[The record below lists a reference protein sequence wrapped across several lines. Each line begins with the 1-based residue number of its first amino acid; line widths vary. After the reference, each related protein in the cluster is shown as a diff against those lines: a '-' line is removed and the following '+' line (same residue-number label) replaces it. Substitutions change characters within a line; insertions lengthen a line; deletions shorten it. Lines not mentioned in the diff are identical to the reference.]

1 MIASVNDM
9 EAEIPT
15 GLSIT
20 EEQYTDWRT
29 QISQIKIHYTVFE
42 LIHSIKRQI
51 EKYNLQKE
59 EVPHSTL
66 YISDRRWKKIVS
78 LLRTSAFLN
87 ETLSLWRTDFRTKA
101 EQYSGRHEVRTQFA

>member
-42 LIHSIKRQI
+42 LIHSIKRT
-51 EKYNLQKE
+51 N
-59 EVPHSTL
+59 
-66 YISDRRWKKIVS
+66 
-78 LLRTSAFLN
+78 
-87 ETLSLWRTDFRTKA
+87 
-101 EQYSGRHEVRTQFA
+101 